1 MIGNWSVVISFSLL
15 TPGLSQLQIFTLL
28 YLPMFRS
35 LPLAKVL
42 LYVLLTTYAVITLI
56 PFLWALSASFK
67 PLSEIVS
74 GTPNFLP
81 QNFTLDNYRQI
92 FLQEPL
98 FVRWLFNSVVIAVSV
113 TLLNLLFNS
122 MAGYALARLSF
133 VGKNFWFFLILAVLA
148 VPAQI
153 TLIPTFLILKAIG
166 WLNSYQGMIVPSM
179 VNATFIF
186 MMRQFFINF
195 PQELEEA
202 AQLDGLNTIGIFR
215 YIILPLA
222 KPALA
227 AQAIFVFMGSWN
239 NFLLPVVILFEP
251 EMFTL
256 PLGLNTFKGQYI
268 SYWNYIMAASMVF
281 TLPALSIYAFFNRY
295 FIQSATFTGG
305 KG

>member
-1 MIGNWSVVISFSLL
+1 MKLLLYALL
-15 TPGLSQLQIFTLL
+15 T
-28 YLPMFRS
+28 
-35 LPLAKVL
+35 V
-42 LYVLLTTYAVITLI
+42 YAIITII
-56 PFLWALSASFK
+56 PFVWALSASFK

-74 GTPNFLP
+74 GEPNLLP
-81 QNFTLDNYRQI
+81 QNFTFDNYKQI

-98 FVRWLFNSVVIAVSV
+98 FWRWLFNSVFIALSV
-113 TLLNLLFNS
+113 TILNLLLNS

-133 VGKNFWFFLILAVLA
+133 TGKRFWFLLILAVLA

-166 WLNSYQGMIVPSM
+166 WLNSYQGAIVPSM

-186 MMRQFFINF
+186 MMRQFFVNF
-195 PQELEEA
+195 PKELEEA
-202 AQLDGLNTIGIFR
+202 AQLDGLNTLEIFR
-215 YIILPLA
+215 YIVLPLA

-227 AQAIFVFMGSWN
+227 AQAVFVFMGSWN
-239 NFLLPVVILFEP
+239 NFLLPVVILFDP

-256 PLGLNTFKGQYI
+256 PLGLNSFKGQYI

-281 TLPALSIYAFFNRY
+281 TLPALAIYAFFNRY
-295 FIQSATFTGG
+295 FIQSVTFTGG

>member
-1 MIGNWSVVISFSLL
+1 MNSISRISWL
-15 TPGLSQLQIFTLL
+15 
-28 YLPMFRS
+28 
-35 LPLAKVL
+35 KVL
-42 LYVLLTTYAVITLI
+42 LYTVLALYAIVTLI

-74 GTPNFLP
+74 GEINFLP
-81 QNFTLDNYRQI
+81 KHFTLDNYKQI

-98 FVRWLFNSVVIAVSV
+98 FLRWLFNSVVIAVSV
-113 TLLNLLFNS
+113 TVLNLLFNS
-122 MAGYALARLSF
+122 MAGYALARLRF
-133 VGKNFWFFLILAVLA
+133 RGRHFWFLLILAVLA

-153 TLIPTFLILKAIG
+153 TLIPTFLILKAFG

-186 MMRQFFINF
+186 MMRQFFVNF
-195 PQELEEA
+195 PKELEEA
-202 AQLDGLNTIGIFR
+202 AALDGLTPFGIFWR
-215 YIILPLA
+215 IVLPLA

-227 AQAIFVFMGSWN
+227 AQAVFVFMGSWN
-239 NFLLPVVILFEP
+239 NFLLPVVILFDP

-256 PLGLNTFKGQYI
+256 PLGLNSFKGQYI

-281 TLPALSIYAFFNRY
+281 TLPALAIYAFFNRY
-295 FIQSATFTGG
+295 FIQGVTFTGG

>member
-1 MIGNWSVVISFSLL
+1 MTKIS
-15 TPGLSQLQIFTLL
+15 GLSWL
-28 YLPMFRS
+28 
-35 LPLAKVL
+35 KVL
-42 LYVLLTTYAVITLI
+42 LYILLTLYAIVTLI

-67 PLSEIVS
+67 PLTEIVS
-74 GTPNFLP
+74 GEPNFLP
-81 QNFTLDNYRQI
+81 KNFTLDNYRQI

-98 FVRWLFNSVVIAVSV
+98 FWRWLFNSVVIAVSV
-113 TLLNLLFNS
+113 TLLNLLLNS
-122 MAGYALARLSF
+122 MAGYALARLHF
-133 VGKNFWFFLILAVLA
+133 MGKRFWFFLILAVLA

-186 MMRQFFINF
+186 MMRQFFVNF
-195 PQELEEA
+195 PKELEEA
-202 AQLDGLNTIGIFR
+202 AQLDGLNTFGIFR
-215 YIILPLA
+215 HIVLPLA

-227 AQAIFVFMGSWN
+227 AQAVFVFMGSWN
-239 NFLLPVVILFEP
+239 NFLLPIVILFDP

-281 TLPALSIYAFFNRY
+281 TLPALGIYAFFNRY
-295 FIQSATFTGG
+295 FIQSVTFTGG

>member
-1 MIGNWSVVISFSLL
+1 MTTTSGIPWLKI
-15 TPGLSQLQIFTLL
+15 LL
-28 YLPMFRS
+28 YL
-35 LPLAKVL
+35 
-42 LYVLLTTYAVITLI
+42 LLTLYAVITLI

-74 GTPNFLP
+74 GESNFLP
-81 QNFTLDNYRQI
+81 HNFTLDNYKQI

-98 FVRWLFNSVVIAVSV
+98 FFRWLFNSVFIAVSV
-113 TLLNLLFNS
+113 TILNLLFNS
-122 MAGYALARLSF
+122 MAGYALARLRF
-133 VGKNFWFFLILAVLA
+133 RGKRFWFFLILAVLA
-148 VPAQI
+148 VPAQV

-166 WLNSYQGMIVPSM
+166 WLNSYEGMIVPSM

-186 MMRQFFINF
+186 MMRQFFVNF
-195 PQELEEA
+195 PKELEEA
-202 AQLDGLNTIGIFR
+202 AQLDGLTPFGIFR
-215 YIILPLA
+215 YIVLPLA

-227 AQAIFVFMGSWN
+227 AQAVFVFMGSWN
-239 NFLLPVVILFEP
+239 NFLLPVVILFDP

-295 FIQSATFTGG
+295 FIQSVTFTGG

>member
-1 MIGNWSVVISFSLL
+1 MTKISNFPWLKLLLYILL
-15 TPGLSQLQIFTLL
+15 TIYGI
-28 YLPMFRS
+28 
-35 LPLAKVL
+35 
-42 LYVLLTTYAVITLI
+42 ITLI

-81 QNFTLDNYRQI
+81 KNFTLDNYRQI

-98 FVRWLFNSVVIAVSV
+98 FLRWLFNSVVIAVSV

-122 MAGYALARLSF
+122 MAGYALARLRF

-153 TLIPTFLILKAIG
+153 TLIPTFLILKAMG

-186 MMRQFFINF
+186 MMRQFFVNF
-195 PQELEEA
+195 PKELEEA

-227 AQAIFVFMGSWN
+227 AQAVFVFMGSWN

>member
-1 MIGNWSVVISFSLL
+1 MTPISRFSWLKLLLYALL
-15 TPGLSQLQIFTLL
+15 T
-28 YLPMFRS
+28 
-35 LPLAKVL
+35 V
-42 LYVLLTTYAVITLI
+42 YAIITII
-56 PFLWALSASFK
+56 PFVWALSASFK

-74 GTPNFLP
+74 GEPNLIP
-81 QNFTLDNYRQI
+81 QNFTFDNYKQI

-98 FVRWLFNSVVIAVSV
+98 FWRWLFNSVFIALSV
-113 TLLNLLFNS
+113 TILNLLLNS

-133 VGKNFWFFLILAVLA
+133 AGKRFWFLLILAVLA

-186 MMRQFFINF
+186 MMRQFFVNF
-195 PQELEEA
+195 PKELEEA
-202 AQLDGLNTIGIFR
+202 AQLDGLSTLGIFR
-215 YIILPLA
+215 HIVLPLA

-227 AQAIFVFMGSWN
+227 AQAVFVFMGSWN
-239 NFLLPVVILFEP
+239 NFLLPVAILFDP

-256 PLGLNTFKGQYI
+256 PLGLNSFKGQYI

-281 TLPALSIYAFFNRY
+281 TLPALAIYAFFNRY
-295 FIQSATFTGG
+295 FIQSVTFTGG

>member
-1 MIGNWSVVISFSLL
+1 MTNTS
-15 TPGLSQLQIFTLL
+15 GLSWLKT
-28 YLPMFRS
+28 
-35 LPLAKVL
+35 L
-42 LYVLLTTYAVITLI
+42 LYVLLTLYAIITLI

-74 GTPNFLP
+74 GEPNFLP
-81 QNFTLDNYRQI
+81 KNFTLDNYKQI

-98 FVRWLFNSVVIAVSV
+98 FWRWLFNSVAIAISV
-113 TLLNLLFNS
+113 TLLNLLLNS
-122 MAGYALARLSF
+122 MAGYALARLHF
-133 VGKNFWFFLILAVLA
+133 VGKRFWFFLILAVLA

-166 WLNSYQGMIVPSM
+166 WLNSYQGMIAPSM

-186 MMRQFFINF
+186 MMRQFFVNF
-195 PQELEEA
+195 PKELEEA
-202 AQLDGLNTIGIFR
+202 AQLDGLNTFGIFR
-215 YIILPLA
+215 HIVLPLA

-227 AQAIFVFMGSWN
+227 AQAVFVFMGSWN
-239 NFLLPVVILFEP
+239 NFLLPIVILFDP

-281 TLPALSIYAFFNRY
+281 TLPALGIYAFFNRY
-295 FIQSATFTGG
+295 FIQSVTFTGG

>member
-1 MIGNWSVVISFSLL
+1 MTNTS
-15 TPGLSQLQIFTLL
+15 GLSWLK
-28 YLPMFRS
+28 
-35 LPLAKVL
+35 AL
-42 LYVLLTTYAVITLI
+42 LYVLLTLYAIITLI
-56 PFLWALSASFK
+56 PFIWALSASFK

-74 GTPNFLP
+74 GEPNFLP
-81 QNFTLDNYRQI
+81 KNFTLDNYKQI

-98 FVRWLFNSVVIAVSV
+98 FWRWLFNSVAIAISV
-113 TLLNLLFNS
+113 TLLNLLLNS
-122 MAGYALARLSF
+122 MAGYALARLRF
-133 VGKNFWFFLILAVLA
+133 VGKRFWFFLILAVLA

-186 MMRQFFINF
+186 MMRQFFVNF
-195 PQELEEA
+195 PKELEEA
-202 AQLDGLNTIGIFR
+202 AQLDGLNTFGIFR
-215 YIILPLA
+215 HIVLPLA

-227 AQAIFVFMGSWN
+227 AQAVFVFMGSWN
-239 NFLLPVVILFEP
+239 NFLLPIVILFDP

-281 TLPALSIYAFFNRY
+281 TLPALGIYAFFNRY
-295 FIQSATFTGG
+295 FIQSVTFTGG

>member
-1 MIGNWSVVISFSLL
+1 MTKIS
-15 TPGLSQLQIFTLL
+15 GLSWLK
-28 YLPMFRS
+28 
-35 LPLAKVL
+35 AL
-42 LYVLLTTYAVITLI
+42 LYVLLTIYAIITLI

-74 GTPNFLP
+74 GEPNFLP
-81 QNFTLDNYRQI
+81 KSFTLDNYKQI
-92 FLQEPL
+92 FVQEPL
-98 FVRWLFNSVVIAVSV
+98 FWRWLFNSVAIAISV
-113 TLLNLLFNS
+113 TLLNLLLNS
-122 MAGYALARLSF
+122 MAGYALARLRF
-133 VGKNFWFFLILAVLA
+133 LGKRFWFFLILAVLA

-186 MMRQFFINF
+186 MMRQFFVNF
-195 PQELEEA
+195 PKELEEA
-202 AQLDGLNTIGIFR
+202 AQLDGLNTLGIFR
-215 YIILPLA
+215 HIVLPLA

-227 AQAIFVFMGSWN
+227 AQAVFVFMGSWN
-239 NFLLPVVILFEP
+239 NFLLPIVILFDP

-281 TLPALSIYAFFNRY
+281 TLPALGIYAFFNRY
-295 FIQSATFTGG
+295 FIQSVTFTGG

>member
-1 MIGNWSVVISFSLL
+1 MIKIS
-15 TPGLSQLQIFTLL
+15 GLSWL
-28 YLPMFRS
+28 
-35 LPLAKVL
+35 KVL
-42 LYVLLTTYAVITLI
+42 LYILLTFYAIVTLI

-67 PLSEIVS
+67 PLTEIVS
-74 GTPNFLP
+74 GEPNFLP
-81 QNFTLDNYRQI
+81 KNFTLDNYRQI

-98 FVRWLFNSVVIAVSV
+98 FWRWLFNSVAIAVSV
-113 TLLNLLFNS
+113 TLLNLLLNS
-122 MAGYALARLSF
+122 MAGYALARLRF
-133 VGKNFWFFLILAVLA
+133 VGKRFWFFLILAVLA
-148 VPAQI
+148 VPTQI

-186 MMRQFFINF
+186 MMRQFFVNF
-195 PQELEEA
+195 PKELEEA
-202 AQLDGLNTIGIFR
+202 AQLDGLNTFGIFR
-215 YIILPLA
+215 HIVLPLA

-227 AQAIFVFMGSWN
+227 AQAVFVFMGSWN
-239 NFLLPVVILFEP
+239 NFLLPIVILFDP

-281 TLPALSIYAFFNRY
+281 TLPALGIYAFFNRY
-295 FIQSATFTGG
+295 FIQSVTFTGG